1 MRGDRIAKC
10 SDLYIT
16 WVVAFHS
23 CLEFTKFDEFR
34 ARLFQAAAPSSF
46 YLQLLTW
53 AFK

>member
-34 ARLFQAAAPSSF
+34 ARISGSSSF
-46 YLQLLTW
+46 FVLSSVAYLG
-53 AFK
+53 F